1 MVTRIDEEVL
11 TEYQIILKYDK
22 RYHAEGLA
30 NAADLKQQLLVVL
43 APAFVHVA
51 DVKESTED
59 QKGCK
64 EAAGGLEYEQ

>member
-30 NAADLKQQLLVVL
+30 NAADPKQQLPVVL
-43 APAFVHVA
+43 APAF
-51 DVKESTED
+51 K
-59 QKGCK
+59 
-64 EAAGGLEYEQ
+64 LRMI